1 MIIMADK
8 IKAFFNKKKADAKF
22 KMAGSGQKLGDPSSS
37 GSRATGSVS
46 RPQQERQHPSQ
57 SSQQAGAAALNR
69 MAGKEQRE
77 ADLIKSRQKA
87 MIKDR
92 ARQELAREQQIDA
105 EIAKIKSVYGEKEEV
120 EVEGPQQLAV
130 SGVFFKC
137 DLTGGDP
144 APREVIKQRIRD
156 FLYTQLESEKS
167 LTAVLIIHTCNSPR
181 DRVELCVETLCK
193 YLDNIVNNPT
203 EPKFRKIRKSNRAFQ
218 ERVASLDGSQEFL
231 EGCGFEV
238 RQLEGA
244 DGVLEDFWYFPEE
257 NTDIESLAAMRDT
270 LRGAE
275 AVGAEL
281 DRGVKVIP
289 PSQKISRELPPD
301 FFNITKEELKAEQ
314 DSKRDQIERE
324 SMLRTKAMREEEEAR
339 ARRKYKYCL
348 IR

>member
-1 MIIMADK
+1 M
-8 IKAFFNKKKADAKF
+8 
-22 KMAGSGQKLGDPSSS
+22 
-37 GSRATGSVS
+37 
-46 RPQQERQHPSQ
+46 
-57 SSQQAGAAALNR
+57 
-69 MAGKEQRE
+69 
-77 ADLIKSRQKA
+77 
-87 MIKDR
+87 
-92 ARQELAREQQIDA
+92 
-105 EIAKIKSVYGEKEEV
+105 
-120 EVEGPQQLAV
+120 
-130 SGVFFKC
+130 
-137 DLTGGDP
+137 
-144 APREVIKQRIRD
+144 
-156 FLYTQLESEKS
+156 ESEKS

-324 SMLRTKAMREEEEAR
+324 SMLRTKAMREKEEAR

-348 IR
+348 IRYNCTTV